1 MTLTSFRNTDPSE
14 SLKNKYFTNEHD
26 SLKQFADISGHLCN
40 QLQAAQHFELNPHVS
55 EFVSSFLAKESYD
68 LGKMKEW
75 CTPYFSVYE
84 KILTENGLPPQLK
97 YLSVIES
104 NLNLKLVSSAGAVGP
119 WQLMNDEAHSFGLKV
134 SGKYDERSN
143 LKKSTEVAAQILKKL
158 YSRFGDW
165 LLVIAAYNAG
175 AGCVNRA
182 ISKCG
187 SANYW
192 DLQSYLPQETRKHV
206 KKYIATHYFF
216 EGTGG
221 WTTLTAQESHE
232 KKALLASIQTKI
244 DSSLAAATNIRTSEI
259 IGKYNSVVMAA
270 QLEIDLQRFNEL
282 NPLFDKILSEG
293 RFYILRLPSEK
304 LKLFNNRKQEI
315 LRESVQFVLSSAALS

>member
-1 MTLTSFRNTDPSE
+1 MFLAVITVLSLLTLTSFRNTDPSE
-14 SLKNKYFTNEHD
+14 NLKNKYFTTDRD
-26 SLKQFADISGHLCN
+26 SVKQFPDISGYLCN
-40 QLQAAQHFELNPHVS
+40 QLLAAQRFELNPHVS

-68 LGKMKEW
+68 LKKMKQW

-84 KILTENGLPPQLK
+84 EILSENGLPPELK

-119 WQLMNDEAHSFGLKV
+119 WQLMDDEAQMFGLKV
-134 SGKYDERSN
+134 SGKYDERTN

-182 ISKCG
+182 ISKSG
-187 SANYW
+187 STDYW

-221 WTTLTAQESHE
+221 WTTLTAQESQE
-232 KKALLASIQTKI
+232 KRLCLQAFRIGLTALWRQPLISARVK
-244 DSSLAAATNIRTSEI
+244 SLENTT
-259 IGKYNSVVMAA
+259 
-270 QLEIDLQRFNEL
+270 Q
-282 NPLFDKILSEG
+282 
-293 RFYILRLPSEK
+293 
-304 LKLFNNRKQEI
+304 
-315 LRESVQFVLSSAALS
+315 